1 MAINTREIIQTGECR
16 KRAID
21 RVATLHPKAKACPVE
36 VEVFSVGAIVS
47 VSATGTDA
55 PYVQLFL
62 DALVQEYL
70 NYDREMFGRLITD
83 TLNSMTE
90 ELLRAE
96 NRLSEA
102 AKRKEEEAADL
113 PILEAETEA
122 LLSKLQELTKAKIDG
137 TVPAAE
143 ADAKLVNLKSS
154 IESAAKIVREKRE
167 IWDEYEWVK
176 KFHDEK
182 NEKLETTAQ
191 LIANTSARS
200 FELAVLE
207 KASPAMLLR
216 R

>member
-1 MAINTREIIQTGECR
+1 M
-16 KRAID
+16 
-21 RVATLHPKAKACPVE
+21 
-36 VEVFSVGAIVS
+36 
-47 VSATGTDA
+47 SATGTDA

-122 LLSKLQELTKAKIDG
+122 LLS
-137 TVPAAE
+137 
-143 ADAKLVNLKSS
+143 NSKS
-154 IESAAKIVREKRE
+154 
-167 IWDEYEWVK
+167 
-176 KFHDEK
+176 
-182 NEKLETTAQ
+182 
-191 LIANTSARS
+191 
-200 FELAVLE
+200 
-207 KASPAMLLR
+207 
-216 R
+216 